1 MTKETREFLQRKHRR
16 QLEEKRQRDNIDTV
30 CKEIK
35 ETLEAVNL
43 MLIAARKEREKGN
56 GRVDKH

>member
-16 QLEEKRQRDNIDTV
+16 QLEEKRQRDNIDTLS
-30 CKEIK
+30 KELK

-43 MLIAARKEREKGN
+43 MLIAARKEREKEN
-56 GRVDKH
+56 G